1 MKLNIVCNSEVLIN
15 LFIFTILIIIC
26 YSNSFKFS
34 SDPDDLIIKFNVEN
48 VKFKNRNYVN
58 HLKNKI
64 IKEMRRIEKN
74 LNFMKRGDNLDSNS
88 QLKIWEFVN
97 TTNPMN
103 TTNPPEFDEFNDQNK
118 EFSQYEEKDNIKKS
132 IKNFLFLFLSDL

>member
-1 MKLNIVCNSEVLIN
+1 MKLNIVCNSEVLKN